1 MTEQLS
7 YESRRFWKDVTQAIL
22 DKQFTLATK
31 LKQDLE
37 ERQRE
42 RAAARQAQNQE
53 WRPQF
58 FAEVVAPAGKPS
70 LTAEGVRALRGLH
83 QDNFHLEEHDVI
95 SA

>member
-1 MTEQLS
+1 MTEQLP

-22 DKQFTLATK
+22 EKQFTQATK
-31 LKQDLE
+31 LKQELE

-42 RAAARQAQNQE
+42 RAAARQAQNQD
-53 WRPQF
+53 WKPLF

-70 LTAEGVRALRGLH
+70 LTEEGVRALRGLH
-83 QDNFHLEEHDVI
+83 QDNFHLGEQDAV